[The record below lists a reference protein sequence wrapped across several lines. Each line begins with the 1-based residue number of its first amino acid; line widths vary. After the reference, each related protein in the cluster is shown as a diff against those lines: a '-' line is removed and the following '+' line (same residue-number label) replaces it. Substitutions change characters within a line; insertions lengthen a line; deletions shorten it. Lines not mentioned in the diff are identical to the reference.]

1 MNIETYLVQMYFHR
15 IKILKSQ
22 QAKLF
27 TVGCNNSVDPQVS
40 SSPWVLSQASFPYVA
55 ELKQK
60 QHHMMSICLLGAIT
74 DHSPADGGTSTQT
87 LVSMPLKKG

>member
-1 MNIETYLVQMYFHR
+1 MKIETYLVQMYFHL
-15 IKILKSQ
+15 IKILKSR

-27 TVGCNNSVDPQVS
+27 TVGCINSVDPQVS
-40 SSPWVLSQASFPYVA
+40 SGPCPYVT
-55 ELKQK
+55 ELNQK

-74 DHSPADGGTSTQT
+74 DHSPVDGGTSTQT